1 MKMRLKPDRVAQ
13 LCNFHSLQSEHSFLN
28 MVGYVSLVSTN
39 EVSPCFKF
47 IEYLLLF
54 FYVTLIVE
62 HLT

>member
-1 MKMRLKPDRVAQ
+1 MKMRLKPDHVAQ

-47 IEYLLLF
+47 IEYLLPF
-54 FYVTLIVE
+54 CM
-62 HLT
+62 